1 MPAKDIFH
9 EQVKRA
15 LEKEGWIVTHDP
27 LPIAAGDVGM
37 SIDLGA
43 EKLIAAEKEGEK
55 IAVEVKSFLGKS
67 AIYEFHLAVGPFIN
81 YRLALKENESPR
93 VLYLAVPLITY
104 REFFSRQFI
113 QTAVEYNQINLLI
126 YNPDKEV
133 IVQWKN

>member
-15 LEKEGWIVTHDP
+15 LEKEGWTITHDP
-27 LPIAAGDVGM
+27 LPIAADDVGM

-55 IAVEVKSFLGKS
+55 IAVEIKSFLGKS
-67 AIYEFHLAVGPFIN
+67 AIYEFHLAVGQFIN

-104 REFFSRQFI
+104 REFFSRKFI

-126 YNPDKEV
+126 YQV
-133 IVQWKN
+133 IL

>member
-55 IAVEVKSFLGKS
+55 IAVEIKSFLGKS
-67 AIYEFHLAVGPFIN
+67 AIYEFHLAVGQFIN

>member
-15 LEKEGWIVTHDP
+15 LEKEGWTITHDP
-27 LPIAAGDVGM
+27 LPIAAGSVEM

-67 AIYEFHLAVGPFIN
+67 AIYDFHLAVGQFIN
-81 YRLALKENESPR
+81 YSYALEEEEPER
-93 VLYLAVPLITY
+93 ILYLAVPLGTY
-104 REFFSRQFI
+104 KKFFSLEFVQS
-113 QTAVEYNQINLLI
+113 VLKKSQINVLV
-126 YNPDKEV
+126 YDPDKEV
-133 IVQWKN
+133 IVEWKN

>member
-15 LEKEGWIVTHDP
+15 LEKEGWTITHDP
-27 LPIAAGDVGM
+27 LPIAAGSVEM

-81 YRLALKENESPR
+81 YRLALKEKESPR